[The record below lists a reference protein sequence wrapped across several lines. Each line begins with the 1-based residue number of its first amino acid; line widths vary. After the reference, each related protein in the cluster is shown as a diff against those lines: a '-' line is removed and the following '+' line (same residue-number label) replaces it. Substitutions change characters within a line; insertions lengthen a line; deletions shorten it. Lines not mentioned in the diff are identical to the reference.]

1 MNYNYLN
8 LIKLYQDGN
17 RTNNNKS
24 DLGFYVALDGLS
36 KGNMDSTLYNQ
47 FENKV
52 PRKLDE
58 KNPLHL
64 LMAYQF
70 ALIDLQLFL
79 DVNPNNK
86 VVKDLFDR
94 YLEQYQNAKKEFES
108 KNGPLTIDSNL
119 NKGQTWKWQNKWPFS
134 GRNM

>member
-8 LIKLYQDGN
+8 LIKLYQDGY
-17 RTNNNKS
+17 RANNKQ
-24 DLGFYVALDGLS
+24 DLSFYVALDGLS

-70 ALIDLQLFL
+70 AIIDLQLYL

-86 VVKDLFDR
+86 VVKDLYDR
-94 YLEQYQNAKKEFES
+94 YLEQYLNAKKEYES
-108 KNGPLTIDSNL
+108 KYGPITLDSTF
-119 NKGQTWKWQNKWPFS
+119 NKGPNWKWQNNWPFS
-134 GRNM
+134 GRTM

>member
-8 LIKLYQDGN
+8 LIKLYQDN
-17 RTNNNKS
+17 LRTNNSN
-24 DLGFYVALDGLS
+24 LGFYVALDGFS

-47 FENKV
+47 FENRV

-94 YLEQYQNAKKEFES
+94 YLEQYHNAKKEYES
-108 KNGPLTIDSNL
+108 KYGPITLDSNF
-119 NKGQTWKWQNKWPFS
+119 NKGQTWKWQEKWPFE
-134 GRNM
+134 GGNI

>member
-8 LIKLYQDGN
+8 LIKLYQDN
-17 RTNNNKS
+17 LRANNSN
-24 DLGFYVALDGLS
+24 LGFYVALDGFS

-58 KNPLHL
+58 KNPLNM

-94 YLEQYQNAKKEFES
+94 YLNEYLNTKKEYELKYGPITLDS
-108 KNGPLTIDSNL
+108 KE
-119 NKGQTWKWQNKWPFS
+119 NKGPTWKWQNKWTFD
-134 GRNM
+134 GGNM

>member
-8 LIKLYQDGN
+8 LIKLYQDN
-17 RTNNNKS
+17 LRANNSN
-24 DLGFYVALDGLS
+24 LGFYVALDGLS

-52 PRKLDE
+52 PRRLDE
-58 KNPLHL
+58 KNPLHM

-79 DVNPNNK
+79 DVNPNHNGHTLIVPK
-86 VVKDLFDR
+86 NHYQDFFDIEH
-94 YLEQYQNAKKEFES
+94 LDCE
-108 KNGPLTIDSNL
+108 
-119 NKGQTWKWQNKWPFS
+119 
-134 GRNM
+134 

>member
-8 LIKLYQDGN
+8 LIKLYQDN
-17 RTNNNKS
+17 LRANNSN
-24 DLGFYVALDGLS
+24 LGFYVAFDGFS

-58 KNPLHL
+58 RNPLHM

-94 YLEQYQNAKKEFES
+94 YLEEYQRAKKDYES
-108 KNGPLTIDSNL
+108 KYGPITLDSCT
-119 NKGQTWKWQNKWPFS
+119 NKGAIWKWQNNWPFN
-134 GRNM
+134 GGNM

>member
-8 LIKLYQDGN
+8 LIKLYQDN
-17 RTNNNKS
+17 LRANNSN
-24 DLGFYVALDGLS
+24 LGFYVALDGFS

-58 KNPLHL
+58 KNPLNM

-94 YLEQYQNAKKEFES
+94 YLNEYLNAKKEYES
-108 KNGPLTIDSNL
+108 KYGPITLDSKE
-119 NKGQTWKWQNKWPFS
+119 NKGPTWKWQNKWPFD
-134 GRNM
+134 GGNM